1 MALTL
6 RRRSTAVLAVLAAAL
21 SWAVSAPAASSPPR
35 SPAAV
40 IDPAL
45 RTAHGMVSVVVSG
58 ARSSERAVVKAG
70 GVITH
75 DLPIINGFSAK
86 VPAGDLNLIANLP
99 GARAITLDR
108 STHVQSTPG
117 STNNIPS
124 VYKKVV
130 NGTNLAI
137 NVLTLLFLPILQAT
151 QNRDGAALQAKLDEL
166 IKVNA
171 QARNDLIGLEDRDEE
186 EIEQL
191 RQAPESVTDPHP
203 ADA

>member
-1 MALTL
+1 MGDIFHQA
-6 RRRSTAVLAVLAAAL
+6 TAQLARFIGRPTMLLLCLLLAA
-21 SWAVSAPAASSPPR
+21 
-35 SPAAV
+35 
-40 IDPAL
+40 
-45 RTAHGMVSVVVSG
+45 GSVVAYAS
-58 ARSSERAVVKAG
+58 RDE
-70 GVITH
+70 
-75 DLPIINGFSAK
+75 L
-86 VPAGDLNLIANLP
+86 
-99 GARAITLDR
+99 AI
-108 STHVQSTPG
+108 
-117 STNNIPS
+117 
-124 VYKKVV
+124 